1 MNVKKNHF
9 ALIQKIITD
18 DVFFI
23 QADNFI
29 YNSNTFLQKCHNIRL
44 SNISLPLFSSLFNA
58 L

>member
-29 YNSNTFLQKCHNIRL
+29 IVIFFYKNVI
-44 SNISLPLFSSLFNA
+44 I
-58 L
+58 